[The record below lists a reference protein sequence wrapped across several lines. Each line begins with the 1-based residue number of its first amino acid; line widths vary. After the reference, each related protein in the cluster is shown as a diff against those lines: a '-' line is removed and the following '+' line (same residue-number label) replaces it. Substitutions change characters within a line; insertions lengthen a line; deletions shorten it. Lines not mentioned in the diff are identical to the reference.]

1 MLRATSMQTVAKWV
15 AAKRYSLREFGALCG
30 ISRAY
35 AGQLLRGQ
43 AAPSVQ
49 VLRVIHEVTEIDCET
64 LLYECTRKPP
74 SRVGPFMPAVYPR

>member
-1 MLRATSMQTVAKWV
+1 MQTVAKWV

-49 VLRVIHEVTEIDCET
+49 VLRVIHEVTQIDCET
-64 LLYECTRKPP
+64 LLYECTRKP
-74 SRVGPFMPAVYPR
+74 VPAMASVYPKGRVRVARLP